1 MRIRY
6 EKRVIKNGLF
16 EYEGNFYTFT
26 GLPDGGGD
34 GVEILVGKNKKGG
47 IIAKYPKDKWK
58 EYRAR

>member
-6 EKRVIKNGLF
+6 EKRVIENGLF

-34 GVEILVGKNKKGG
+34 GVEILVGKNKKGRV
-47 IIAKYPKDKWK
+47 IAKYPKDKWE